1 MSLKQKKFCI
11 INNLSNDFTKFTKNI
26 CLFVHT
32 SNLNTWENNQFK
44 LYCDLK
50 EIKANYIKMSLLKK
64 LTKNTILLNLLKG
77 PTRILFFKNFE
88 TFLDFFIYLPLKK
101 KMYPLAIL
109 FNNNFYNYLHFY
121 NNLKNIKLNLN
132 NSLINLDNIQKKIIF
147 FLNKFKQPI
156 LFGLYSL
163 LTNFII
169 GLSNYFKKFL

>member
-1 MSLKQKKFCI
+1 
-11 INNLSNDFTKFTKNI
+11 
-26 CLFVHT
+26 
-32 SNLNTWENNQFK
+32 
-44 LYCDLK
+44 
-50 EIKANYIKMSLLKK
+50 MSLLKK

-169 GLSNYFKKFL
+169 GLSNYFKKFLSATSLSTQNRAACCCA